1 MVSFTETIAIFFVL
15 TILPCILQVE
25 ARIVVLSV
33 LRKIKE
39 QYLLGNV
46 ELSPLYYYDKK
57 RRHQAS
63 ILIPQ
68 CLLKH

>member
-1 MVSFTETIAIFFVL
+1 MICDLQKPSLFFVL
-15 TILPCILQVE
+15 TIIPCVLQVE

-46 ELSPLYYYDKK
+46 ELSLPF
-57 RRHQAS
+57 
-63 ILIPQ
+63 
-68 CLLKH
+68 LLQ

>member
-1 MVSFTETIAIFFVL
+1 VL
-15 TILPCILQVE
+15 TTCILQVE

-46 ELSPLYYYDKK
+46 ELSLPFVL
-57 RRHQAS
+57 Q
-63 ILIPQ
+63 
-68 CLLKH
+68 